1 METTTFYNR
10 ITTHEVLTPRFKLSS
25 TDTDPFEPL
34 IPNERIW
41 LKSKKIKDGET
52 TMKDLY
58 FDCLYHLYI
67 VQLIQTNGYRE
78 RRVNDVLATS
88 FTFTL
93 KIIGD
98 YREEIDDLI
107 SETIYFKEINQNGFA
122 TREIKYWETENKTI
136 TTPFNVFII
145 ITKYASPEIYEE
157 NNDETLNAIGEITL
171 PQPIIQPTKTPK
183 QSIKEDKCCVC
194 LENVPNILYV
204 DCRHIAICNTCDKKG
219 NFNNCPICRTQVK
232 NNKIIL

>member
-10 ITTHEVLTPRFKLSS
+10 ITTHEVLTPCFKLSI
-25 TDTDPFEPL
+25 TDTDPSEPL

-58 FDCLYHLYI
+58 FDCLYHLHML
-67 VQLIQTNGYRE
+67 QLVQTNGYRE
-78 RRVNDVLATS
+78 RRINNVLATN
-88 FTFTL
+88 FTFVL
-93 KIIGD
+93 KVFGE
-98 YREEIDDLI
+98 YCEEIDDLI
-107 SETIYFKEINQNGFA
+107 SETIYFKEINQNGFT

-136 TTPFNVFII
+136 TTPFNVYII
-145 ITKYASPEIYEE
+145 ISKYVSPEIYEE
-157 NNDETLNAIGEITL
+157 NNDETL
-171 PQPIIQPTKTPK
+171 PQPIIQPTTTPK

-204 DCRHIAICNTCDKKG
+204 GCRHIATCNTCDKKG
-219 NFNNCPICRTQVK
+219 NFNNCPICRTKVK

>member
-10 ITTHEVLTPRFKLSS
+10 ITKHEVLTPCFKLST

-41 LKSKKIKDGET
+41 LKSKKVNDGET

-58 FDCLYHLYI
+58 YDCLYHLYI

-88 FTFTL
+88 FDFTL

-98 YREEIDDLI
+98 YREEIDDLF

-145 ITKYASPEIYEE
+145 IGKYASPEIYEE
-157 NNDETLNAIGEITL
+157 N
-171 PQPIIQPTKTPK
+171 IIQPTTTPK

-204 DCRHIAICNTCDKKG
+204 DCRHIATCNTCDKKG

>member
-1 METTTFYNR
+1 MKTTKD
-10 ITTHEVLTPRFKLSS
+10 ILKPVFKLSS
-25 TDTDPFEPL
+25 TDTDPFEPN

-58 FDCLYHLYI
+58 FDCLYHLHML
-67 VQLIQTNGYRE
+67 QLVQTNGYRE
-78 RRVNDVLATS
+78 RRINNVLATN
-88 FTFTL
+88 FTFVL
-93 KIIGD
+93 KVFGE
-98 YREEIDDLI
+98 YCEEIDDLI
-107 SETIYFKEINQNGFA
+107 SETIYFKEINQNGFT

-145 ITKYASPEIYEE
+145 ITKYTSPEIYEE
-157 NNDETLNAIGEITL
+157 NNDETL
-171 PQPIIQPTKTPK
+171 PQPTTTPK

-204 DCRHIAICNTCDKKG
+204 DCRHIATCNTCDKKG
-219 NFNNCPICRTQVK
+219 NFNNCPICRTEVK

>member
-10 ITTHEVLTPRFKLSS
+10 ITKHKVLTPCFKLST

-88 FTFTL
+88 FDFTL

-98 YREEIDDLI
+98 YREEIDDLF

-136 TTPFNVFII
+136 TTPFNVYII
-145 ITKYASPEIYEE
+145 ISKYASPEIYEE
-157 NNDETLNAIGEITL
+157 NNDETL
-171 PQPIIQPTKTPK
+171 PQPTTTPK

-204 DCRHIAICNTCDKKG
+204 DCGHIAICNTCDKKG

>member
-25 TDTDPFEPL
+25 IDTDPFEPL

-58 FDCLYHLYI
+58 FDCLYHLHML
-67 VQLIQTNGYRE
+67 QLVQTNGYRE
-78 RRVNDVLATS
+78 RRINNVLATN
-88 FTFTL
+88 FTFVL
-93 KIIGD
+93 KIFGK
-98 YREEIDDLI
+98 YCEEIDDLI
-107 SETIYFKEINQNGFA
+107 SETIYFKEINQNGFT

-145 ITKYASPEIYEE
+145 IGKYASPEIYEE
-157 NNDETLNAIGEITL
+157 NNDEHYHNL
-171 PQPIIQPTKTPK
+171 
-183 QSIKEDKCCVC
+183 
-194 LENVPNILYV
+194 
-204 DCRHIAICNTCDKKG
+204 
-219 NFNNCPICRTQVK
+219 
-232 NNKIIL
+232 